1 MSEVR
6 GVRMSV
12 YIMIIIITTMNMTCL
27 NSRPLKQPLSLE
39 WSFQVRIARFG
50 FLVGSDC

>member
-12 YIMIIIITTMNMTCL
+12 YIMIIIITIMNMTML
-27 NSRPLKQPLSLE
+27 NIILHNLKNN
-39 WSFQVRIARFG
+39 IIIN
-50 FLVGSDC
+50 

>member
-12 YIMIIIITTMNMTCL
+12 YIMIIIITTMNMTML
-27 NSRPLKQPLSLE
+27 NIILHNLKNN
-39 WSFQVRIARFG
+39 IIIN
-50 FLVGSDC
+50 

>member
-12 YIMIIIITTMNMTCL
+12 YIMIIIITTMNKIML
-27 NSRPLKQPLSLE
+27 NIILHNLKNN
-39 WSFQVRIARFG
+39 IIIN
-50 FLVGSDC
+50 

>member
-12 YIMIIIITTMNMTCL
+12 YIMIIIITTMNMTML
-27 NSRPLKQPLSLE
+27 NIILHNLKNN
-39 WSFQVRIARFG
+39 IIIIN
-50 FLVGSDC
+50 